1 MLDLNNKIKVRADLT
16 NKLGRK
22 PTNEEFMQALRE
34 NDELVKNNNDLLG
47 LPNFSLERPEE
58 PKIIEKKQESFNPE
72 TEKLLG
78 LKPFSLERPDENDAF
93 GLGLNTNKMEFK
105 PEETEAFT
113 ASVPKKQSV
122 TSNITTPKTNTKP
135 ASDSKM
141 ESDKEDSL
149 KDTEFE
155 QALAQTQ
162 QNKGSAMLMAALG
175 KLGTAIANKGSVGGG
190 IQDNF
195 KDTADTLAK
204 QAEDPIRMLETKREQ
219 FAKLIS
225 NKEQKELAD
234 PNSAVSKAA
243 RDLIKDMGGN
253 VADTATAMQLKN
265 VLPYLQQKFAVEEAR
280 KNRAM
285 QMELMKQNKIEK
297 QEDKDLM
304 FAKALEDKIQGL
316 DAVKS
321 FSQTEIASNTLDQI
335 ASLPPNKQ
343 NAQQQVAALYS
354 FVKILDP
361 NSVVREG
368 EIQLT
373 QAARSIPDTIKV
385 KLQKVNAN
393 QGAVLTPQ
401 EIRSIA
407 EYARQVKDNYANA
420 AKAAS
425 RNYLELA
432 KSKNVDKY
440 LNHSFNTIEKPEQ
453 NVVQSK
459 TIVKK
464 QYSKSAD
471 KTKFIYAD
479 GTEEIV
485 DGRK

>member
-16 NKLGRK
+16 SKLGRK
-22 PTNEEFMQALRE
+22 PTDEEFMQALKE
-34 NDELVKNNNDLLG
+34 NNQLVNSNNDLLG
-47 LPNFSLERPEE
+47 LPNFSLERPAEQ
-58 PKIIEKKQESFNPE
+58 KKDFDPE

-78 LKPFSLERPDENDAF
+78 LKPFSLEQPDKNDAF

-105 PEETEAFT
+105 PEEVEPI
-113 ASVPKKQSV
+113 SVDLPKKQVSTTSAV
-122 TSNITTPKTNTKP
+122 NSTKKPVTKPDTTKTETSN
-135 ASDSKM
+135 
-141 ESDKEDSL
+141 EDSL
-149 KDTEFE
+149 KDNEFE

-162 QNKGSAMLMAALG
+162 QNKGNALLMAALG
-175 KLGTAIANKGSVGGG
+175 KLGTAIANQGSVGGG

-204 QAEDPIRMLETKREQ
+204 QAEDPIKMLETKREQ

-243 RDLIKDMGGN
+243 RDLIRDMGGN
-253 VADTATAMQLKN
+253 VADSATAMQLKN

-285 QMELMKQNKIEK
+285 QMEIMKQSKAEK

-373 QAARSIPDTIKV
+373 QAARSIPDAIKL

-407 EYARQVKDNYANA
+407 EYAKQVKDNYATA
-420 AKAAS
+420 ARAAS
-425 RNYLELA
+425 KNYLELA

-440 LNHSFNTIEKPEQ
+440 LNHSFNSVEKPQQ

-464 QYSKSAD
+464 QYSKSAN